1 MACISLGKIDKSL
14 IVIIIG
20 CVFCFLNRLLNI
32 WNPYIYKFPILTNI
46 CIAISRFL
54 AVIPFIILKIKLKN
68 INGIQEKEIT
78 NNKLTEL
85 IYNDSKD
92 ELIIQVQD
100 KWKYLLLSAI
110 VNIGET
116 ISFALSSPI
125 KTNSWIW
132 YILFATLFYYLI
144 FKIQIYRH
152 HYLSGGLILVM
163 GLIIDFIL
171 ENLQN
176 EISNFR
182 LYLKFLK
189 DIFTSFYLVLAKYV
203 MEKKYVSVYGFSFYI
218 GAFNLIVLL
227 IFEIFD
233 YFFFKLTDYNE
244 FFSEYNYKE
253 LLLIIG
259 VIITQFVINI
269 TTLFTTKNNSPCHA
283 FIILVFGQIAY
294 YVNIDKKAII
304 INIILIIILFLSLIF
319 NEIIEINLFGLSYN
333 TKRNIM
339 IRAMDESQAKKET
352 DNESDCDSN
361 NENESKNTSKNG
373 SFAEIYGNGEIVENE
388 KNLEK
393 SLNNDFIDD
402 ENNNIKI

>member
-68 INGIQEKEIT
+68 INGIPEKEIT

-176 EISNFR
+176 EINNFR

-294 YVNIDKKAII
+294 YVNINKKPII

-333 TKRNIM
+333 TKRNISK
-339 IRAMDESQAKKET
+339 RG
-352 DNESDCDSN
+352 
-361 NENESKNTSKNG
+361 ENE
-373 SFAEIYGNGEIVENE
+373 I
-388 KNLEK
+388 LEK
-393 SLNNDFIDD
+393 SETFEETDESKENLTELKEKEINND
-402 ENNNIKI
+402 